1 MAEPVHNVSMEG
13 VVGQLYVAG
22 YRRRLVYRFSKQCWE
37 KLFLYFLL
45 SSRVLCV
52 ETILISIDP
61 ASTVLFAYALP
72 NRIRVCVNAEAI
84 QNLAGRNFNKS
95 EWLTCTHVSIMI
107 YCISVLVFQRFSWY
121 ERARDPNDDR
131 PRSFHS
137 ELQSSGFAEEVSPTK
152 VPQHIVIYKI
162 ISFGEPVET

>member
-1 MAEPVHNVSMEG
+1 MCV
-13 VVGQLYVAG
+13 
-22 YRRRLVYRFSKQCWE
+22 
-37 KLFLYFLL
+37 
-45 SSRVLCV
+45 V

-61 ASTVLFAYALP
+61 ALTVTVRVRTHFQ
-72 NRIRVCVNAEAI
+72 NRIRVRECGGNTEFGGEEI
-84 QNLAGRNFNKS
+84 SIR

-162 ISFGEPVET
+162 ISFGEPVETLYPLVLLLKQASNKTSIAYHQLLTDLS